1 MGLIRF
7 LLAMA
12 VVAAHSAPVLGLTL
26 VGGKIAVQSFFVI
39 SGFYISL
46 ILNEKY
52 PAGTRGTLLFYGN
65 RFLRIY
71 PIYWAIL
78 LLTAGAG
85 TAVLLLFGWHSFVS
99 NVSSLTKGFAADK
112 LLFLI
117 ASNVGILGIDLSSF
131 MRFDLPHLAFTAN
144 WTAYKPQPSYLYLV
158 PQAWSLSIE
167 ILVYAI
173 APFLF
178 RRSIGLL
185 AALLIA
191 SFAARTVAYD
201 AGLKF
206 DPWDYRFFP
215 FEFGLFVTG
224 SLLYRAYRSVQ
235 GFRIPTV
242 GWTSLVIGV
251 TGILLYPL
259 LPQITYP
266 VVGFPCTE
274 VVFLAAFSLCIPG
287 IFALSKN
294 WRIDRWLGELSYP
307 IYLCHLFV
315 IMACN
320 GRFGW
325 GALKPAIGTVL
336 LAAVLTVLLEI
347 PLDRLRQRRFKQL
360 VGSAHDAAYAK
371 PQPQPA

>member
-7 LLAMA
+7 LLAMS
-12 VVAAHSAPVLGLTL
+12 VVAAHSAPILGLTF

-52 PAGTRGTLLFYGN
+52 PAGARGTLLFYGN

-71 PIYWAIL
+71 PIYWAVL
-78 LLTAGAG
+78 LLTAAAGGA
-85 TAVLLLFGWHSFVS
+85 VLLFGWHSIVGYIWGVS
-99 NVSSLTKGFAADK
+99 QDFSADK
-112 LLFLI
+112 LLFLF

-167 ILVYAI
+167 ILVYAV

-185 AALLIA
+185 AAILIA
-191 SFAARTVAYD
+191 SFAARTCAYD
-201 AGLKF
+201 AGFKY

-215 FEFGLFVTG
+215 FELGLFVAG
-224 SLLYRAYRSVQ
+224 ALFYRAYRSVLV
-235 GFRIPTV
+235 FRMPSA
-242 GWTSLVIGV
+242 GWASL
-251 TGILLYPL
+251 GIAVAGIVLYPL
-259 LPQITYP
+259 LPQIGHP
-266 VVGFPCTE
+266 IVGFPGTE
-274 VVFLAAFSLCIPG
+274 MVFLAVFSLCIPG
-287 IFALSKN
+287 VFALSKN
-294 WRIDRWLGELSYP
+294 WLVDRWLGELSYP

-320 GRFGW
+320 GKFGW
-325 GALKPAIGTVL
+325 GALKPAIGTVF
-336 LAAVLTVLLEI
+336 LAALLTLLLEM
-347 PLDRLRQRRFKQL
+347 PLNRLRQRRFKQIIS
-360 VGSAHDAAYAK
+360 SAPDAAPYHK